1 MLPYLYRTSKGWVA
15 STPSHPHNASP
26 APQLASKIAEFST
39 PVVEK
44 AKECVLVAQVQC
56 RGHSSCSSPA
66 ASGTNTMHAA
76 ALLIACASQWL
87 AFPW

>member
-1 MLPYLYRTSKGWVA
+1 MSSA
-15 STPSHPHNASP
+15 PSHHHSASP

-44 AKECVLVAQVQC
+44 AKECVLVAQVRC
-56 RGHSSCSSPA
+56 RGHLSRSSPA

-87 AFPW
+87 ALSW